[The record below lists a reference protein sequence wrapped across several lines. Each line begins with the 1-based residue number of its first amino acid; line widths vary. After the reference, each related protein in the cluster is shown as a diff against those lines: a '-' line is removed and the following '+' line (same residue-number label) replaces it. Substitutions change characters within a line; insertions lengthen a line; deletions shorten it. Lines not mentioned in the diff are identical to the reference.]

1 MSDEKASPKA
11 EIQGPKLGVTRP
23 DSEDQFIDVGL
34 RISDTGLRT
43 LFLASSNPGKLR
55 EFRAAAAARGIT
67 VEELP
72 SFANITPCIE
82 NGSTFAENA
91 RKKAI
96 HYSRNCPGWVFADDS
111 GICVDALDGA
121 PGVYSA
127 RFAGS
132 QATDAQNNQQLLAE
146 IHRVEMQRSAR
157 AATVP
162 PMRAPFNRAA
172 HYVCVIALAEA
183 GHVLS
188 VVEGRADGVII
199 DEPRG
204 AGGFG
209 YDPYF
214 LHLSLGKTFAE
225 MLPEEKFAVSHR
237 GAAFRHLLDYLCPL
251 EPPRQRPPSL

>member
-96 HYSRNCPGWVFADDS
+96 HYSRNCPVGSSLTTRASVWTHLTAHPGCTPRAS
-111 GICVDALDGA
+111 PA
-121 PGVYSA
+121 P
-127 RFAGS
+127 
-132 QATDAQNNQQLLAE
+132 
-146 IHRVEMQRSAR
+146 
-157 AATVP
+157 
-162 PMRAPFNRAA
+162 
-172 HYVCVIALAEA
+172 
-183 GHVLS
+183 
-188 VVEGRADGVII
+188 
-199 DEPRG
+199 
-204 AGGFG
+204 
-209 YDPYF
+209 
-214 LHLSLGKTFAE
+214 K
-225 MLPEEKFAVSHR
+225 
-237 GAAFRHLLDYLCPL
+237 PL
-251 EPPRQRPPSL
+251 TRRTTSNC